1 MHADFLVPVS
11 VLDDALAKVYAAARA
26 TLTLVSVTLHHQF
39 PEGAYLVLTRPVD
52 YDYEDTV
59 RLHSI
64 RDARGETLLDLSEHE
79 DGRPLRLPAVPENIA
94 SLWGDDP
101 SDSGVLLELLQR
113 IDALAPYQYLP
124 HLPMELWTDGEYE
137 AESSGA
143 GRVPIGIRL
152 AAEHCPE
159 HGVFC
164 EPDDH
169 VEPSTVHG
177 EVI

>member
-1 MHADFLVPVS
+1 MHVDLLVPVS
-11 VLDDALAKVYAAARA
+11 VLDDALSKAYAAARA

-52 YDYEDTV
+52 YDYQDTV

-64 RDARGETLLDLSEHE
+64 RDARGETLLDLSEH
-79 DGRPLRLPAVPENIA
+79 DDSAPLRLPAVPEHLA
-94 SLWGDDP
+94 TLWGNDP
-101 SDSGVLLELLQR
+101 SNSGVLLELLQR
-113 IDALAPYQYLP
+113 IDALAPYEYLP
-124 HLPMELWTDGEYE
+124 FLPAELWTADEVE
-137 AESSGA
+137 AESSGEA
-143 GRVPIGIRL
+143 RIPLGIRL
-152 AAEHCPE
+152 AAEHCPV